1 MRHEALLGAS
11 IATLSFLVFQI
22 FDLRD
27 SMSAQATT
35 LLLLFPMH
43 WNGALTMP
51 ASGPWAPCWG

>member
-11 IATLSFLVFQI
+11 IATLSFMVFQI

-35 LLLLFPMH
+35 LLVLFPMH
-43 WNGALTMP
+43 WDGA
-51 ASGPWAPCWG
+51 

>member
-1 MRHEALLGAS
+1 M
-11 IATLSFLVFQI
+11 FQI

-43 WNGALTMP
+43 WNGALDYARKRAMGTLL
-51 ASGPWAPCWG
+51 G